1 MKLEKKAELVLPGSE
16 EVGRKREGEGEQ
28 EGEMAQII
36 HAHMY
41 KQIDKQQQQK
51 ENKRNYG

>member
-1 MKLEKKAELVLPGSE
+1 MKLEKAELVLPGSE

-36 HAHMY
+36 HAHMN